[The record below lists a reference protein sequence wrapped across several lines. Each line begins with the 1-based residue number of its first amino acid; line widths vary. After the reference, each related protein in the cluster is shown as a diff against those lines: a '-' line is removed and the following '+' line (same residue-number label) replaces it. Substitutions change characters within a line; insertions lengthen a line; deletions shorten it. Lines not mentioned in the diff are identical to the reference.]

1 MNKLIKNFI
10 FIILIFLIIGGV
22 FSLVAQPFE
31 SENKISITELAKK
44 INQEE
49 VKKIIVAGEELTVFY
64 KNDEKAISRKESD
77 TPLFEALVTYGT
89 EKEKLNQ
96 LTESNQLTIEVEEK
110 KESLSSWLFPLLIFG
125 ILPLAVFGI
134 FFWLLLRRA
143 KGGAMQALDFSKA
156 KARLFGAKG
165 GTKEKVTFDD
175 VAGLEN
181 AKEEL
186 KEVVDFLKKP
196 KKYLKMGARIPK
208 GILLVGAPGTG
219 KTLLARAVANE
230 AKVPFYSISGSEFIE
245 LFVGVG
251 ASVTGD
257 TPILVKT
264 ENETKL
270 LPISELVDQ
279 FYPQKKDDYVIPVIG
294 IKTLGY
300 KSLDTKFGSASKNST
315 KKFFGRS
322 CWQQIK
328 GVYRHKVDEI
338 YEIKY
343 LGGKIK
349 TTGDHSVFVR
359 ARNLITPKKAKDLNP
374 GDILVNLPFKVR
386 STFVPGVGTTHKVK
400 SHQFKKTKKKV
411 LPIWN
416 KNFEIEELEEK
427 FSFALARQGKVYQH
441 ELADQLGVSQ
451 TTISNWQRN
460 KYQPRDLW
468 LAKNYQEREIP
479 QEIKTTPS
487 LMKLLG
493 YYTAEGRKIEY
504 GVEFIFGSH
513 EKKLHQDCI
522 SLMNKLLTNQEPY
535 VTFTEDNSC
544 RIAFFGKVLGEFFE
558 KHCGNGSHHKH
569 IPEFLWEL
577 PKNYF
582 LNYLKGLYRGDGY
595 TTQEGR
601 LTVSS
606 VSHQLIKEL
615 AWLCAMHGIQA
626 SIREAKTKK
635 GRKTKDRPLPQTT
648 YWVLRI
654 GKTSHPFRKIKNSPN
669 QLKKPIVKKVTKR
682 PYSGYVY
689 DLCGCQNE
697 AFFGGEKPTLLHN
710 SRVRDL
716 FSTAKKNQ
724 PAIVFIDELD
734 AVGRRRGAGIGGG
747 HDEREQTLNQIL
759 TEMDGFERE
768 SSIIVAAATNRPDV
782 LDPALLRPGRFD
794 RRVVLNLPDIN
805 DREKILKIHSKGKPL
820 DSDCNLRE
828 VAERTPGFSGADL
841 ANLMNEA
848 AILAAKRNK
857 SKVHQEELLESIEK
871 VLLGPERKSHVL
883 SEQEKKIAAFHEAG
897 HALAS
902 TFSPKAEPV
911 RKISIIARGM
921 AAGYTL
927 KMPREEKKM
936 KTKSEFSAELT
947 TLLGGYCA
955 ENIKFGEI
963 TTGASNDL
971 KTATQL
977 ARKLVK
983 KYGMSS
989 LGPVTYGSEEEM
1001 VFLGNEMAEQKD
1013 YSEKVA
1019 SKIDKEI
1026 SKFIKAAEKEA
1037 TKVLKKNK
1045 KLLNKLAQ
1053 TLIEKETIER
1063 EEFENIIGKYK
1074 KTRRKRRKNK
1084 RV

>member
-251 ASVTGD
+251 AG
-257 TPILVKT
+257 
-264 ENETKL
+264 
-270 LPISELVDQ
+270 
-279 FYPQKKDDYVIPVIG
+279 
-294 IKTLGY
+294 
-300 KSLDTKFGSASKNST
+300 
-315 KKFFGRS
+315 
-322 CWQQIK
+322 
-328 GVYRHKVDEI
+328 
-338 YEIKY
+338 
-343 LGGKIK
+343 
-349 TTGDHSVFVR
+349 
-359 ARNLITPKKAKDLNP
+359 
-374 GDILVNLPFKVR
+374 
-386 STFVPGVGTTHKVK
+386 
-400 SHQFKKTKKKV
+400 
-411 LPIWN
+411 
-416 KNFEIEELEEK
+416 
-427 FSFALARQGKVYQH
+427 
-441 ELADQLGVSQ
+441 
-451 TTISNWQRN
+451 
-460 KYQPRDLW
+460 
-468 LAKNYQEREIP
+468 
-479 QEIKTTPS
+479 
-487 LMKLLG
+487 
-493 YYTAEGRKIEY
+493 
-504 GVEFIFGSH
+504 
-513 EKKLHQDCI
+513 
-522 SLMNKLLTNQEPY
+522 
-535 VTFTEDNSC
+535 
-544 RIAFFGKVLGEFFE
+544 
-558 KHCGNGSHHKH
+558 
-569 IPEFLWEL
+569 
-577 PKNYF
+577 
-582 LNYLKGLYRGDGY
+582 
-595 TTQEGR
+595 
-601 LTVSS
+601 
-606 VSHQLIKEL
+606 
-615 AWLCAMHGIQA
+615 
-626 SIREAKTKK
+626 
-635 GRKTKDRPLPQTT
+635 
-648 YWVLRI
+648 
-654 GKTSHPFRKIKNSPN
+654 
-669 QLKKPIVKKVTKR
+669 
-682 PYSGYVY
+682 
-689 DLCGCQNE
+689 
-697 AFFGGEKPTLLHN
+697 
-710 SRVRDL
+710 RVRDL

-724 PAIVFIDELD
+724 PCIVFIDELD
-734 AVGRRRGAGIGGG
+734 AVGRRRGAGLGGG

-759 TEMDGFERE
+759 TEMDGFERT
-768 SSIIVAAATNRPDV
+768 SKVIVTAATNRPDV

-794 RRVVLNLPDIN
+794 RRVVLNLPDIE
-805 DREKILKIHSKGKPL
+805 DRKRILEIHSKEKPL
-820 DSDCNLRE
+820 SSNCDLRE

-848 AILAAKRNK
+848 AILAARKNK

-871 VLLGPERKSHVL
+871 VLLGPERKSHIL
-883 SEQEKKIAAFHEAG
+883 SDEEKNIAAFHEAG
-897 HALAS
+897 HALVS
-902 TFSPKAEPV
+902 TLSSKAEPV
-911 RKISIIARGM
+911 RKISIIARGG

-927 KMPREEKKM
+927 KMPKEKKKM
-936 KTKSEFSAELT
+936 KNKSEFLAELA

-955 ENIKFGEI
+955 EKIKFGEI
-963 TTGASNDL
+963 TTGAANDL
-971 KTATQL
+971 KEVTKL
-977 ARKLVK
+977 SRKLVK
-983 KYGMSS
+983 QYGMSS
-989 LGPVTYGSEEEM
+989 LGPVAFGGEEENI
-1001 VFLGNEMAEQKD
+1001 FLGKEIGEKRN
-1013 YSEKVA
+1013 YSEKIA

-1026 SKFIKAAEKEA
+1026 SKLIKSAENKA
-1037 TKVLKKNK
+1037 KKILKKDK

-1063 EEFENIIGKYK
+1063 KEFEKIVKKFKK
-1074 KTRRKRRKNK
+1074 KTKKKRKSRKK
-1084 RV
+1084 SKKKK